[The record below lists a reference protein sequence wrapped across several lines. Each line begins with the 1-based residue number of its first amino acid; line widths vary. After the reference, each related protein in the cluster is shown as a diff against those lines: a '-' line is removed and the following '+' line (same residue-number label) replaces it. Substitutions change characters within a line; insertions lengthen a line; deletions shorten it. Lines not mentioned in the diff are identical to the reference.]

1 MDDVGRKRAGA
12 AVRDRLAAREL
23 TITDASQKAGIGART
38 LGALIAG
45 ERWPTAETRRR
56 LEDALGWPEGELVRR
71 ARGERPSLSA
81 YTNLE
86 LLAELMQREREK
98 P

>member
-12 AVRDRLAAREL
+12 AVRDRLTAREL
-23 TITDASQKAGIGART
+23 TIIEASRKAGVGART

-45 ERWPTAETRRR
+45 ERWPTTETRRR
-56 LEDALGWPEGELVRR
+56 VEIALEWPDGELLRR

-86 LLAELMQREREK
+86 LLAELIDRERDK
-98 P
+98 H